1 MDDRYDRFKFGRFTW
16 ESTLKIS
23 HTLFWVL
30 NAEISRPR
38 FIRLLVKA

>member
-1 MDDRYDRFKFGRFTW
+1 MDDRYKFGRFTW